1 MTTQTVDTVNKALG
15 YGALGFGI
23 AGILAP
29 TALRRTYGMTAEGPE
44 LTYIGRMW
52 GTRNAVLGALSLA
65 AATAEDR
72 KRIAMVSTAMNA
84 LDAMTAATTDGLP
97 TSTRVMGTL
106 TSGAFAAA
114 AAYSVMSS

>member
-1 MTTQTVDTVNKALG
+1 MAAQTVDTVNKVLG

-44 LTYIGRMW
+44 LTYLGRMW
-52 GTRNAVLGALSLA
+52 GTRSAVLGTLSLA

-72 KRIAMVSTAMNA
+72 KRIATVSAAMNV

-97 TSTRVMGTL
+97 GTTRVMGAL

-114 AAYSVMSS
+114 GVYSVMNS